1 MKALIW
7 NGEIAELIDSRPEP
21 HLRDDYILV
30 RTVAVALNPTDAKAV
45 AQGRAAKDGL
55 LGCDFAGVILS
66 IGKAVTKPW
75 EQGDRVFGC
84 VHGANANNPEDGA
97 FAEIIAAKGDTCMK
111 IPDHL
116 TFEEACTMGV
126 SILTCG
132 QGLFQEMK
140 LQLPPATTE
149 RVNSGESILIYGGS
163 SSAGI
168 LAIQFCTL

>member
-1 MKALIW
+1 MKALVW
-7 NGEIAELIDSRPEP
+7 NGDSAELIASRPEP
-21 HLRDDYILV
+21 RLRDDYVLV
-30 RTVAVALNPTDAKAV
+30 RAVAVALNPTDAKAI

-55 LGCDFAGVILS
+55 LGCDFAGTILS

-75 EQGDRVFGC
+75 QQGDRVFGC
-84 VHGANANNPEDGA
+84 VHGANSNEPEDGA

-116 TFEEACTMGV
+116 TFEEACTLGV
-126 SILTCG
+126 SVLTCG

-140 LQLPPATTE
+140 LQLPLATTE
-149 RVNSGESILIYGGS
+149 SARLGESILIYGGS